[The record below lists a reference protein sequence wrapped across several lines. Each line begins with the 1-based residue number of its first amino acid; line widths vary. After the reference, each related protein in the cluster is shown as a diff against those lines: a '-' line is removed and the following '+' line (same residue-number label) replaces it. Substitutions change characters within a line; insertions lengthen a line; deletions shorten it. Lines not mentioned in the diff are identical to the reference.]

1 MDETLDSLQPFEQFV
16 LLSVVEL
23 AAEDATPVHSFEV
36 AETARA
42 HLDDIDRDP
51 FGGVE
56 RQMVIS
62 ALQALADAGLL
73 EKTKVQS
80 PTGKGRPGY
89 ELAVESRTVLD
100 TLEGIGGFGSYA
112 ETIRAGA

>member
-1 MDETLDSLQPFEQFV
+1 MDEPLDSIRPFEQFV

-23 AAEDATPVHSFEV
+23 TAEDAAPVHSFEV

-56 RQMVIS
+56 RQEVIS
-62 ALQALADAGLL
+62 ALQTLADVGLL
-73 EKTKVQS
+73 EKTKAES

-89 ELAVESRTVLD
+89 ELAVESGVVLD
-100 TLEGIGGFGSYA
+100 ALEGAEGLGSYA
-112 ETIRAGA
+112 ETIRARA